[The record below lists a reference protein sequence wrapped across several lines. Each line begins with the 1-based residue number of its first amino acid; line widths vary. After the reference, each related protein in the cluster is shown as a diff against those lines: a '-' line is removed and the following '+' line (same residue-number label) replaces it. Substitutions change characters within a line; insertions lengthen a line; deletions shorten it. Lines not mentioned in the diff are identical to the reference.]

1 MAFTPIEPDPIP
13 QPCITLVG
21 MAAAGKSTLGQKLA
35 ERLSWGQLDTDR
47 YMESYYA
54 MELQAIMDT
63 YGLQEFLRIEEHLV
77 SDLNLTRTVISTG
90 GSVIY
95 SDKAIAQL
103 KKLGKIVLL
112 DIDEATFIERVGNG
126 ENRGLAISPGKTL
139 SDLYNER
146 EPLYRAAADI
156 VVRTDKFTPDECV
169 DQIIQAINLS

>member
-21 MAAAGKSTLGQKLA
+21 MAGAGKSTLGEKLA

-54 MELQAIMDT
+54 MPLQAIMDQ
-63 YGLQEFLRIEEHLV
+63 YGLEKFLRIEEHLV
-77 SDLNLTRTVISTG
+77 SELNLTRTVISTG

-95 SDKAIAQL
+95 SEKAVKQL
-103 KKLGKIVLL
+103 KALGKIVLL
-112 DIDEATFIERVGNG
+112 DIDETTFIERVGDG
-126 ENRGLAISPGKTL
+126 ENRGLAIGPGKSM

-146 EPLYRAAADI
+146 QPLYRAAADI
-156 VVRTDKFTPDECV
+156 VVRTDQHTPEECV
-169 DQIIQAINLS
+169 DQIIQAINLT